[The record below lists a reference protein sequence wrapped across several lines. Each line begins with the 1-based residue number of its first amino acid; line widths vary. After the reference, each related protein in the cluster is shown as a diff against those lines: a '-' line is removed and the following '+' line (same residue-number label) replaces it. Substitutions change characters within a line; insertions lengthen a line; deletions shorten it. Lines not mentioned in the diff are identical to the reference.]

1 MTQTHLGRRVC
12 TQVVVVV
19 TAAGLTIGMLAGCG
33 SSTSKSSATTST
45 SAATSSTAAAA
56 TTSNS
61 SPLAGK
67 KIGLSLCCEAPI
79 FTSWELGITSAM
91 AWSHQGEKL
100 TIVNAN
106 TDNSTQLSQVDSL
119 IGQKTAG
126 IMAVTQSGVGF
137 GPLVT
142 AAKNAHLI
150 YTNYAS
156 NPAPGAVFNL
166 LYPHYNLAYLEC
178 HAAAQWLKT
187 TWHGVGAAGIT
198 AIPTD
203 PGFVL
208 RDKGCAAG
216 LKSLDPNIQIYYA
229 TDTTGGTPAG
239 GASAASELLASH
251 PNIRIIFG
259 VNDAVAQGVITGAR
273 EAGRT
278 TPQSLFI
285 GDNDCALDCATD
297 IEKGTPMSEA
307 VFPNFTGNNAVWL
320 LLTERAMEGRPIPHT
335 GTVNGVLVNKA
346 NVATVANEESHP
358 FATEKNI
365 EATLGSVKLYSQG
378 VPPYSNT
385 NIPTGPG
392 MTNYWGTTPQPP
404 TASQP

>member
-1 MTQTHLGRRVC
+1 
-12 TQVVVVV
+12 
-19 TAAGLTIGMLAGCG
+19 
-33 SSTSKSSATTST
+33 
-45 SAATSSTAAAA
+45 
-56 TTSNS
+56 
-61 SPLAGK
+61 
-67 KIGLSLCCEAPI
+67 
-79 FTSWELGITSAM
+79 
-91 AWSHQGEKL
+91 
-100 TIVNAN
+100 
-106 TDNSTQLSQVDSL
+106 
-119 IGQKTAG
+119 
-126 IMAVTQSGVGF
+126 MAVTQSGVGF
-137 GPLVT
+137 GPMVT
-142 AAKNAHLI
+142 AAHNAHLV

-156 NPAPGAVFNL
+156 NPAPGANFNL
-166 LYPHYNLAYLEC
+166 LYPHYNLAYLDC
-178 HAAAQWLKT
+178 NAGAQWLKT

-216 LKSLDPNIQIYYA
+216 LKSLYPNIQIYYA

-239 GASAASELLASH
+239 GATAASELLASH
-251 PNIRIIFG
+251 PSIRIIFG

-285 GDNDCALDCATD
+285 GDNDCALDCVSD

-320 LLTERAMEGRPIPHT
+320 LLTERAMEGLPIPHS
-335 GTVNGVLVNKA
+335 GTVNGILVNKS
-346 NVATVANEESHP
+346 NVAAVADEEAHP
-358 FATEKNI
+358 FANEKNI
-365 EATLGSVKLYSQG
+365 EATLASVKLYSQG

-392 MTNYWGTTPQPP
+392 ITNYWGSPPKPP